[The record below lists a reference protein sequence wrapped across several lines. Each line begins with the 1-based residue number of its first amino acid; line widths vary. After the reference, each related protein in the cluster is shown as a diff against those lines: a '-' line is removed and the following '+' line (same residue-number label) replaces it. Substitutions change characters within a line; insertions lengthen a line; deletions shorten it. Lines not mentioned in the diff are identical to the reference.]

1 MALALRQLNPIYK
14 KGHKVFVLVVAVF
27 KRESRL
33 FCNNQRPILLLSNIR
48 KLTEKMVHQWH
59 YQLLDQQ
66 KCFYN
71 LQFGFGFN
79 ISADNALIL
88 IIENIQSSLDLGK

>member
-1 MALALRQLNPIYK
+1 
-14 KGHKVFVLVVAVF
+14 
-27 KRESRL
+27 
-33 FCNNQRPILLLSNIR
+33 
-48 KLTEKMVHQWH
+48 MVHQWQ